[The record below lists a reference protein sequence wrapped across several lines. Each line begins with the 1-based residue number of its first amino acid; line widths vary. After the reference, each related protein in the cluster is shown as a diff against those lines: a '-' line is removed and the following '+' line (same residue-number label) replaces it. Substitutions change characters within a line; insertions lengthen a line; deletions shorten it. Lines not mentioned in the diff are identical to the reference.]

1 MSTVVLLDN
10 EAVSVLHPDR
20 RFDPKRRGL
29 MARLEEADSVFVPTV
44 VRIEA
49 NAART
54 SRNADLGRL
63 TRDAHLPEEAT
74 DDAIAVRLA
83 VPTASVVDA
92 VLAAIANR
100 LVADRVEVVTSDL
113 PDITAATTPKVHVH
127 RL

>member
-20 RFDPKRRGL
+20 RFDPKRRRL
-29 MARLEEADSVFVPTV
+29 MARLAEADAVLVPTV

-63 TRDAHLPEEAT
+63 TRDTHLPDMAT
-74 DDAIAVRLA
+74 DDAIAIRQA

-100 LVADRVEVVTSDL
+100 LAADRVEVVTSDL
-113 PDITAATTPKVHVH
+113 PDLTAATAPNVHVH